1 MRIWCVPLSLPDSFG
16 KQVEKSMQLFFR
28 TKPIY
33 EIAGKTAQQHF
44 EGKDSWVLVL
54 LKRREMSAVTTLWVL
69 LTKYKT
75 ITFMMNSSDEL
86 PQLLTDLIRLSS
98 DQNLIWLHTLVVVL
112 TSSILLEAQFAI
124 TLHLCSTEVKSS
136 KEIQIRFWK
145 SIDSQ
150 TP

>member
-1 MRIWCVPLSLPDSFG
+1 
-16 KQVEKSMQLFFR
+16 
-28 TKPIY
+28 
-33 EIAGKTAQQHF
+33 
-44 EGKDSWVLVL
+44 LVL
-54 LKRREMSAVTTLWVL
+54 LKREEMSGVTTLWVS

-86 PQLLTDLIRLSS
+86 PRLLTDLIRLSS
-98 DQNLIWLHTLVVVL
+98 DQNLIWLHPLVVVL
-112 TSSILLEAQFAI
+112 TSSIPLKAQLAI

-145 SIDSQ
+145 SNDSQ